1 MQTEILNFFL
11 GIQLVF
17 QLFLSERTV
26 QRLLL
31 LFSLS
36 WNLALWPQDSFL
48 LLLDFSGLLSGIMRV
63 DDVLHLVPYGPE
75 VLNDLILPQLSPH
88 QVAAFNLLNHHPPVS
103 VSKELAKQLAVVP
116 LSNVYF
122 VFLVELIL
130 QFYSVREVNQIEEV
144 LVVVYFLLILSVF
157 L

>member
-1 MQTEILNFFL
+1 
-11 GIQLVF
+11 
-17 QLFLSERTV
+17 
-26 QRLLL
+26 
-31 LFSLS
+31 
-36 WNLALWPQDSFL
+36 
-48 LLLDFSGLLSGIMRV
+48 MRV